1 MSGYGTDLYCYD
13 RILTGRFATGL
24 EALAQAIYRRLTTP
38 RGTLDDGEEG
48 TVYGLDVLDFTGT
61 VGSDAAVDA
70 LPDVVRAEVL
80 KDDRVERCEISA
92 TIERGT
98 DGLVVILL
106 DVDVFPAD
114 ESTPFQLSISVS
126 DVTIALLGVTPI

>member
-1 MSGYGTDLYCYD
+1 MSYGTDTYCYD
-13 RILTGRFATGL
+13 QIRTGRFATGL
-24 EALAQAIYRRLTTP
+24 ELLAQAIYRRLTTP

-61 VGSDAAVDA
+61 VGSDSAVDA

-80 KDDRVERCEISA
+80 KDDRVDRCEVSA
-92 TIERGT
+92 AIERGT
-98 DGLVVILL
+98 DGLVVINL

-126 DVTIALLGVTPI
+126 DVTTALLGVTEL